1 MTMLTRILTAIG
13 IAAVLV
19 PAAIFSDTAVFPI
32 IVAIL
37 SGIGCFEMVR
47 CIGLH
52 KNLFITIPAVLL
64 GVLLPMAAFYL
75 PEDAFMLLSSMTAVL
90 MFLLFT
96 VSLFSHGKLPIEQ
109 AGMAFIAL
117 VYILWGFALMVL
129 LRRMNNGEYLF
140 ILPFLGAWVSDTF
153 AYFTGR
159 LLGRHKLI
167 PDVSPKKTVEGAIGG
182 IVFAMAG
189 FGLFGLIVSLC
200 ADVTPNYPALILLG
214 LPVSLVSI
222 VGDLFMSLVKRRYNV
237 KDYGRLFPGHGGVL
251 DRFDSVLATATVLY
265 LLCANTPFFTFLF

>member
-1 MTMLTRILTAIG
+1 MFVRIITAVCL
-13 IAAVLV
+13 AAVLIPV
-19 PAAIFSDTAVFPI
+19 AIFSDTAVFPI
-32 IVAIL
+32 AIALL
-37 SGIGCFEMVR
+37 SGMGCFEMLR

-52 KNLFITIPAVLL
+52 KNWFLTVPTVLFGIVL
-64 GVLLPMAAFYL
+64 PFAAFYM
-75 PEDAFMLLSSMTAVL
+75 PDSAFTLLSSLTAVL
-90 MFLLFT
+90 MFILFT

-117 VYILWGFALMVL
+117 VYILWGFCLMVL
-129 LRRMNNGEYLF
+129 LRRINNGAYLY
-140 ILPFLGAWVSDTF
+140 LMPFLGAWVSDSF

-159 LLGRHKLI
+159 LFGRHKLI

-189 FGLFGLIVSLC
+189 FALFGFLVSLF

-222 VGDLFMSLVKRRYNV
+222 VGDLFMSLVKRRYEV

-265 LLCANTPFFTFLF
+265 LLCANTPFFAFLF

>member
-1 MTMLTRILTAIG
+1 MFVRIITAVCL
-13 IAAVLV
+13 AAVLIPV
-19 PAAIFSDTAVFPI
+19 AIFSDTAVFPI
-32 IVAIL
+32 VIALL
-37 SGIGCFEMVR
+37 SGMGCFEMLR

-52 KNLFITIPAVLL
+52 KNWFLTVPAVLC
-64 GVLLPMAAFYL
+64 GIGLPFAAFYM
-75 PEDAFMLLSSMTAVL
+75 PDSAFTLLSSLTAVL
-90 MFLLFT
+90 MFILFT

-109 AGMAFIAL
+109 AGMAFISL
-117 VYILWGFALMVL
+117 VYILWGFCLMVL
-129 LRRMNNGEYLF
+129 LRRLNNGAYLY
-140 ILPFLGAWVSDTF
+140 LMPFLGAWVSDSF

-159 LLGRHKLI
+159 LFGRHKLI

-189 FGLFGLIVSLC
+189 FALFGFIVSLF

-222 VGDLFMSLVKRRYNV
+222 VGDLFMSLVKRRYEV

-265 LLCANTPFFTFLF
+265 LLCANTPFFAFLF

>member
-1 MTMLTRILTAIG
+1 MFVRIITAVCL
-13 IAAVLV
+13 AAVLIPV
-19 PAAIFSDTAVFPI
+19 AIFSDTAVFPI
-32 IVAIL
+32 AIALL
-37 SGIGCFEMVR
+37 SGMGCFEMLR

-52 KNLFITIPAVLL
+52 KNWFLTVPAVLC
-64 GVLLPMAAFYL
+64 GIGLPFAAFYM
-75 PEDAFMLLSSMTAVL
+75 PDSAFTLLSSLTAVL
-90 MFLLFT
+90 MFILFT

-109 AGMAFIAL
+109 AGMAFISL
-117 VYILWGFALMVL
+117 VYILWGFCLMVL
-129 LRRMNNGEYLF
+129 LRRLNNGAYLY
-140 ILPFLGAWVSDTF
+140 LMPFLGAWVSDSF

-159 LLGRHKLI
+159 LFGRHKLI

-189 FGLFGLIVSLC
+189 FALFGFIVSLF

-222 VGDLFMSLVKRRYNV
+222 VGDLFMSLVKRRYEV

-265 LLCANTPFFTFLF
+265 LLCANTPFFAFLF

>member
-1 MTMLTRILTAIG
+1 MLTRILTAIG
-13 IAAVLV
+13 IAAVLI
-19 PAAIFSDTAVFPI
+19 PTAIFSDTVAFPI
-32 IVAIL
+32 VIAL
-37 SGIGCFEMVR
+37 MSGIGCFEMLR

-52 KNLFITIPAVLL
+52 KNLFITVPAVLF
-64 GVLLPMAAFYL
+64 GVGLPFASFYIPEQAFV
-75 PEDAFMLLSSMTAVL
+75 LLSSLTAVL

-109 AGMAFIAL
+109 AGMAFLSL
-117 VYILWGFALMVL
+117 VYILWGFSLMVL
-129 LRRMNNGEYLF
+129 LRCINNGEYLF
-140 ILPFLGAWVSDTF
+140 VLPFLGAWVSDTF

-159 LLGRHKLI
+159 LFGKHKLI

-189 FGLFGLIVSLC
+189 FALFGFVISLF
-200 ADVTPNYPALILLG
+200 ADVAPNYLALVLLG

-237 KDYGRLFPGHGGVL
+237 KDYGKLFPGHGGVL

-265 LLCANTPFFTFLF
+265 LLCANTPFFAFLF

>member
-1 MTMLTRILTAIG
+1 MLTRILTAVG

-19 PAAIFSDTAVFPI
+19 PTAFLSDTVVFPI
-32 IVAIL
+32 VIAL
-37 SGIGCFEMVR
+37 LAGMGCFEMLR

-52 KNLFITIPAVLL
+52 KNLLITIPAVLL
-64 GVLLPMAAFYL
+64 GIGLPFASFYL
-75 PEDAFMLLSSMTAVL
+75 PQQAFMLLSSLSAVL

-117 VYILWGFALMVL
+117 IYILWGFCLMVL
-129 LRRMNNGEYLF
+129 LRRINNGAYLYL
-140 ILPFLGAWVSDTF
+140 LPFLGAWVSDSF

-189 FGLFGLIVSLC
+189 FALYGWIVSLF
-200 ADVTPNYPALILLG
+200 ADVSPNYPALILLG

-222 VGDLFMSLVKRRYNV
+222 VGDLFMSLVKRRYDV

-265 LLCANTPFFTFLF
+265 LLCANTPFFALLF